1 MTHLPNHNHD
11 PSIATIEVKNLVVH
25 YGPRKILD
33 GVSLR
38 VFPAEILV
46 VLGGSGCGKSTLLRT
61 MLGLLRPTSGQV
73 LIKSKDIT
81 RLNEDELLEI
91 RLRTGVLF
99 QSAALFNSM
108 TIEENVSLPLR
119 EHTALND
126 ATIKIMSR
134 IKIGLVGLSGYEDFL
149 PSQLSGGMKKRA
161 GLARAISMDPEVLF
175 FDEPSAGLD
184 PITAAGLDDLILKL
198 KKTFKMSII
207 VVTHELPSVFK
218 IADRIVMMDKGL
230 VIFDGTTEEIKASS
244 IPRVR
249 QFIEREPEGDACQ
262 TGQFLEALNCG

>member
-1 MTHLPNHNHD
+1 MTHLPNHNQD
-11 PSIATIEVKNLVVH
+11 PSIAAIEVRDLVVH

-73 LIKSKDIT
+73 LVKSKDIT
-81 RLNEDELLEI
+81 RLNDDELLEI
-91 RLRTGVLF
+91 RLKTGVLF

-126 ATIKIMSR
+126 ATIKIMSK
-134 IKIGLVGLSGYEDFL
+134 IKIGLVGLSGYEDFM

-230 VIFDGTTEEIKASS
+230 VIFDGTVEEIKASS

-249 QFIEREPEGDACQ
+249 QFIEREPEGDASR
-262 TGQFLEALNCG
+262 TDQFLEALNCG

>member
-1 MTHLPNHNHD
+1 MTHLPNHNQD
-11 PSIATIEVKNLVVH
+11 PSIAAIEVRDLVVH

-33 GVSLR
+33 GVNLR

-73 LIKSKDIT
+73 LVKSKDIT
-81 RLNEDELLEI
+81 RLNDDELLEI
-91 RLRTGVLF
+91 RLKTGVLF

-126 ATIKIMSR
+126 ATIKIMSK
-134 IKIGLVGLSGYEDFL
+134 IKIGLVGLSGYEDFM

-230 VIFDGTTEEIKASS
+230 VIFDGTVEEIKASS

-249 QFIEREPEGDACQ
+249 QFIEREPEGDASR
-262 TGQFLEALNCG
+262 TDQFLEALNCG